1 MAVKMD
7 DALMEAANP
16 IEEVT
21 ADKPAEEDLKEF
33 EGDILNALLA
43 AANYQKDEEEPYT
56 VRVIRKGV
64 ILFTFRIRPLSEE
77 DYGRCRKKNTK
88 FVRNKRVGV
97 TMPEEM
103 NTVRYRS
110 QLIYEATLPEDRA
123 KLWDNRQMWEA
134 VNVASGIDAID
145 KILKSGEKDKIL
157 EQLDAISGYDNSELE
172 ETVKN

>member
-1 MAVKMD
+1 
-7 DALMEAANP
+7 
-16 IEEVT
+16 
-21 ADKPAEEDLKEF
+21 
-33 EGDILNALLA
+33 
-43 AANYQKDEEEPYT
+43 
-56 VRVIRKGV
+56 
-64 ILFTFRIRPLSEE
+64 
-77 DYGRCRKKNTK
+77 
-88 FVRNKRVGV
+88 
-97 TMPEEM
+97 MPEEM